1 MPRIGGGGPQ
11 LDRTER
17 RKQARTQRRWLSA
30 VSKVPGMDPETV
42 EVAAWIASRVG
53 PDGTISD
60 PLAVRLLHEADAEAG
75 RG

>member
-11 LDRTER
+11 LNRTER
-17 RKQARTQRRWLSA
+17 RKQAQAKRRWLSTIA
-30 VSKVPGMDPETV
+30 KTPGMDPETV
-42 EVAAWIASRVG
+42 KVAAWIASRTD

-60 PLAVRLLHEADAEAG
+60 PLAVRLLLEADAEAD